1 MRIVFFQDRINNSNP
16 ARQEV
21 LVGYISAKW
30 QDNLNEFPVVG
41 LVFQGLRRDEQGQ
54 IVVSREDVFAT
65 ADMEQR
71 IIKALIWGYPKGMQ
85 GTRNLQNIIA
95 NLAYIVRQVQQ
106 YKDGALVRNRF
117 FALCR
122 NLYAVSGL
130 KQSTLG
136 KILYFCNVSVGQN
149 RAVIVDANVLAAFEC
164 FDDFYGVS
172 FESDP
177 AERYYSQI
185 TKINAIART
194 LQVNPDQVEYFLF
207 NLGKDWKQEKSDF
220 LKDFRRR

>member
-1 MRIVFFQDRINNSNP
+1 MRISFFRDRINNSNP
-16 ARQEV
+16 ANQEI
-21 LVGYISAKW
+21 LVGNISAKW
-30 QDNLNEFPVVG
+30 QGILNEFPMAG

-65 ADMEQR
+65 DDMEQR

-95 NLAYIVRQVQQ
+95 NMAYIVQQVQQ

-117 FALCR
+117 LALCR

-136 KILYFCNVSVGQN
+136 KILYFCDVSVGQN
-149 RAVIVDANVLAAFEC
+149 QAIIVDANVLGAFEC

-172 FESDP
+172 YESDP

-185 TKINAIART
+185 TKINAVARA
-194 LQVNPDQVEYFLF
+194 LQVNPDQIEFFLF
-207 NLGKDWKQEKSDF
+207 NLGKAWKQEKIDF
-220 LKDFRRR
+220 LNDYRRR